1 MIWIVKVLKEE
12 QMNLLTVHDVT
23 ERLGVHRI
31 TAYRMLKRGELPRIK
46 VGGAWRFEPRDIDA
60 YLARNRKS
68 N

>member
-1 MIWIVKVLKEE
+1 
-12 QMNLLTVHDVT
+12 MNLLTVHDVT